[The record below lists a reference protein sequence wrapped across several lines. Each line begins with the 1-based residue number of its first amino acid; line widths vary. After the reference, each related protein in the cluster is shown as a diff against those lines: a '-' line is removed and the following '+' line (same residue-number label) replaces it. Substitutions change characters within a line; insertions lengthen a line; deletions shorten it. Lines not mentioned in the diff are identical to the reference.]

1 MKTLHRTTAVA
12 AVLLSTSLAA
22 CSQSKNNTGPE
33 ASSATGQTTQ
43 AAEQTS
49 TQAASTQ
56 AASTPAQT
64 PAGYQSISA
73 PTTSISFAVPEG
85 WQVVTGDDIQNDQS
99 IPLPIA
105 TYGITDDQARLLLSS
120 VDLAAASPTPNDT
133 GLPDAVSVAP
143 AAGVDSLPSEDAMS
157 QRVSEQGAAPGEYS
171 APWTDLGQVA
181 VMTATATAP
190 ELEVHSATITAPT
203 RNGGWAD
210 IRVMTSDASRTRELT
225 DVIMS
230 TLSS

>member
-1 MKTLHRTTAVA
+1 MVAPGRVTGWPTGVSRRGPAGPTAGSAKEAPSGYQMVTT
-12 AVLLSTSLAA
+12 STSR
-22 CSQSKNNTGPE
+22 
-33 ASSATGQTTQ
+33 
-43 AAEQTS
+43 
-49 TQAASTQ
+49 
-56 AASTPAQT
+56 
-64 PAGYQSISA
+64 IS
-73 PTTSISFAVPEG
+73 VPVPDG

-157 QRVSEQGAAPGEYS
+157 QRVSEQGAAPGEYY

-210 IRVMTSDASRTRELT
+210 IRVMTSDASRTQELT
-225 DVIMS
+225 DVIVS
-230 TLSS
+230 ALS

>member
-1 MKTLHRTTAVA
+1 MVAPGRVTGWPTGVSRRGPAGPTAGSAKEAPSGYQMVTT
-12 AVLLSTSLAA
+12 STSR
-22 CSQSKNNTGPE
+22 
-33 ASSATGQTTQ
+33 
-43 AAEQTS
+43 
-49 TQAASTQ
+49 
-56 AASTPAQT
+56 
-64 PAGYQSISA
+64 IS
-73 PTTSISFAVPEG
+73 VPVPDG
-85 WQVVTGDDIQNDQS
+85 WQVVPGDDIQNDQS

-210 IRVMTSDASRTRELT
+210 IRVMTSDASRTQELT
-225 DVIMS
+225 DVIVS
-230 TLSS
+230 ALS

>member
-1 MKTLHRTTAVA
+1 MVAPGRVTGWPTGVSRRGPAGPTAGSAKEAPSGYQMVTT
-12 AVLLSTSLAA
+12 STSR
-22 CSQSKNNTGPE
+22 
-33 ASSATGQTTQ
+33 
-43 AAEQTS
+43 
-49 TQAASTQ
+49 
-56 AASTPAQT
+56 
-64 PAGYQSISA
+64 IS
-73 PTTSISFAVPEG
+73 VPVPDG

-210 IRVMTSDASRTRELT
+210 IRVMTSDASHTQELT
-225 DVIMS
+225 DVIVS
-230 TLSS
+230 ALS

>member
-1 MKTLHRTTAVA
+1 MVAPGRVTGWPTEVSRRGPAGPTAGSAKEAPSGYQMVTT
-12 AVLLSTSLAA
+12 STSR
-22 CSQSKNNTGPE
+22 
-33 ASSATGQTTQ
+33 
-43 AAEQTS
+43 
-49 TQAASTQ
+49 
-56 AASTPAQT
+56 
-64 PAGYQSISA
+64 IS
-73 PTTSISFAVPEG
+73 VPVPDG

-210 IRVMTSDASRTRELT
+210 IRVMTSDASRTQELT
-225 DVIMS
+225 DIIVS
-230 TLSS
+230 ALS

>member
-1 MKTLHRTTAVA
+1 MVAPGRVTGWPTGVSRRGPAGPTAGSAKEAPSGYQMVTT
-12 AVLLSTSLAA
+12 STSR
-22 CSQSKNNTGPE
+22 
-33 ASSATGQTTQ
+33 
-43 AAEQTS
+43 
-49 TQAASTQ
+49 
-56 AASTPAQT
+56 
-64 PAGYQSISA
+64 IS
-73 PTTSISFAVPEG
+73 VPVPDG

-171 APWTDLGQVA
+171 APWTDLGQAA

-210 IRVMTSDASRTRELT
+210 IRVMTSDASRTQELT
-225 DVIMS
+225 DVIVS
-230 TLSS
+230 ALS

>member
-1 MKTLHRTTAVA
+1 MVAPGRVTGWPTGVSRRGPAGPTAGSAKEAPSGYQMVTT
-12 AVLLSTSLAA
+12 STSR
-22 CSQSKNNTGPE
+22 
-33 ASSATGQTTQ
+33 
-43 AAEQTS
+43 
-49 TQAASTQ
+49 
-56 AASTPAQT
+56 
-64 PAGYQSISA
+64 IS
-73 PTTSISFAVPEG
+73 VPVPDG

-210 IRVMTSDASRTRELT
+210 IRVMTSDASRTQELT
-225 DVIMS
+225 DVIVS
-230 TLSS
+230 ALS

>member
-1 MKTLHRTTAVA
+1 MDAPGRVTGWPTGVSRRGPAGPTAGSAKEAPSGYQMVTT
-12 AVLLSTSLAA
+12 STSR
-22 CSQSKNNTGPE
+22 
-33 ASSATGQTTQ
+33 
-43 AAEQTS
+43 
-49 TQAASTQ
+49 
-56 AASTPAQT
+56 
-64 PAGYQSISA
+64 IS
-73 PTTSISFAVPEG
+73 VPVPDG

-210 IRVMTSDASRTRELT
+210 IRVMTSDASRTQELT
-225 DVIMS
+225 DVIVS
-230 TLSS
+230 ALS

>member
-1 MKTLHRTTAVA
+1 MT
-12 AVLLSTSLAA
+12 
-22 CSQSKNNTGPE
+22 
-33 ASSATGQTTQ
+33 
-43 AAEQTS
+43 
-49 TQAASTQ
+49 
-56 AASTPAQT
+56 
-64 PAGYQSISA
+64 
-73 PTTSISFAVPEG
+73 
-85 WQVVTGDDIQNDQS
+85 
-99 IPLPIA
+99 
-105 TYGITDDQARLLLSS
+105 ITDDQARLLLSS

-210 IRVMTSDASRTRELT
+210 IRVMTSDASRTQELT
-225 DVIMS
+225 DVIVS
-230 TLSS
+230 ALS

>member
-1 MKTLHRTTAVA
+1 MVAPGRVTGWPTGVSRRGPAGPTARSAKEAPSGYQMVTT
-12 AVLLSTSLAA
+12 STSR
-22 CSQSKNNTGPE
+22 
-33 ASSATGQTTQ
+33 
-43 AAEQTS
+43 
-49 TQAASTQ
+49 
-56 AASTPAQT
+56 
-64 PAGYQSISA
+64 IS
-73 PTTSISFAVPEG
+73 VPVPDG

-210 IRVMTSDASRTRELT
+210 IRVMTSDASRTQELT
-225 DVIMS
+225 DVIVS
-230 TLSS
+230 ALS

>member
-1 MKTLHRTTAVA
+1 MVAPGRVTGWPTGVSRRGPAGPTAGSAKEAPSGYQMVTT
-12 AVLLSTSLAA
+12 STSR
-22 CSQSKNNTGPE
+22 
-33 ASSATGQTTQ
+33 
-43 AAEQTS
+43 
-49 TQAASTQ
+49 
-56 AASTPAQT
+56 
-64 PAGYQSISA
+64 IS
-73 PTTSISFAVPEG
+73 VPVPDG

-157 QRVSEQGAAPGEYS
+157 QRVSEQSAAPGEYS

-210 IRVMTSDASRTRELT
+210 IRVMTSDASRTQELT
-225 DVIMS
+225 DVMVS
-230 TLSS
+230 ALS

>member
-1 MKTLHRTTAVA
+1 MVAPGRVTGWPTGVSRRGPAGPTAGSAKEAPSGYQMVTT
-12 AVLLSTSLAA
+12 STSR
-22 CSQSKNNTGPE
+22 
-33 ASSATGQTTQ
+33 
-43 AAEQTS
+43 
-49 TQAASTQ
+49 
-56 AASTPAQT
+56 
-64 PAGYQSISA
+64 IS
-73 PTTSISFAVPEG
+73 VPVPDG

-171 APWTDLGQVA
+171 APWTDLGQGA

-210 IRVMTSDASRTRELT
+210 IRVMTSDASRTQELT
-225 DVIMS
+225 DVIVS
-230 TLSS
+230 ALS

>member
-1 MKTLHRTTAVA
+1 MVAPGRVTGWPTGVSRRGPAGPTAGSAKEAPSGYQMVTT
-12 AVLLSTSLAA
+12 STSR
-22 CSQSKNNTGPE
+22 
-33 ASSATGQTTQ
+33 
-43 AAEQTS
+43 
-49 TQAASTQ
+49 
-56 AASTPAQT
+56 
-64 PAGYQSISA
+64 IS
-73 PTTSISFAVPEG
+73 VPVPDG